1 MADDVVRGA
10 AGEVPPKTRR
20 VRTDANM
27 DLLPKQIVIPKDF
40 EGIVQINVQTM
51 QETES
56 LTNTQQQTTSVAI
69 QQVQN
74 QVAQV
79 VGALQTMQ
87 GMMAQMT
94 MAQQAMQSQMQMLMV
109 VLGTSPGSP
118 EEAAE
123 RRRLMREISE
133 SLRNHR

>member
-79 VGALQTMQ
+79 VG
-87 GMMAQMT
+87 MMAQMT